1 MVFLCCRDVDGD
13 QERVRW
19 RDHGW
24 RSSRPGLLSILLS
37 TLRSN
42 CMVLDRLNGQY
53 GLRSET
59 VKSLLDS

>member
-1 MVFLCCRDVDGD
+1 METKTEFGGGITDG
-13 QERVRW
+13 
-19 RDHGW
+19 GPAG
-24 RSSRPGLLSILLS
+24 PGLLSILLS

-53 GLRSET
+53 RLRSET